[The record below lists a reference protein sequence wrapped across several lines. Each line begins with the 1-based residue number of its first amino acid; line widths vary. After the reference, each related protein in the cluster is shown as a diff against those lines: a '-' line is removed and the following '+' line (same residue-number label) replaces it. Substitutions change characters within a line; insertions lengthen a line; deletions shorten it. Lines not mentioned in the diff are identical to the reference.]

1 MRRALAVLA
10 CLAAPVASAVAQPA
24 EPAPE
29 GPPSGEPVAPA
40 TDDPAPTP
48 APEANADADAR
59 MQALEARLQKVEE
72 ELELAKEDNAF
83 LEERVAALAPLSGK
97 IGGYL
102 DFGFFTTTGNGAGTR
117 SDLVQTHFPEYVDR
131 IPGSWVFMGDPL
143 STTINS
149 RGDVADTGES
159 RAVTFDPVNSRGKSS
174 FIVNA
179 LNLTLFTGIGET
191 AQFNASV
198 DLVPRA
204 RDVSDPNGVFVGDY
218 IDVKLAYGEWRP
230 RIGGDDP
237 KIDLM
242 LQAGKFDSVLGF
254 EYRSIESTDRLG
266 VTPSLICRYT
276 CGRPLGM
283 KARAQFLNKTL
294 IANVAV
300 TNGSHFQEGFPFAN
314 EIDSNHM
321 KTVAGRLSYSIA
333 NKVEVGVSG
342 AWGAQDF
349 HTSSDVYQ
357 WHAGVD
363 VHAEIKDLELTAEY
377 VRGRAKGETSMVGP
391 RCDIAPCL
399 KYNGGYLLAGYRVNN
414 VLVPYVRTDFR
425 DAMHWAGASF
435 VYITQ
440 ATRFTLGVRAE
451 IGSRVILKAEGTL
464 NREMDPD
471 QLFGGEATRIPTI
484 PNDVVTSSLVIKY

>member
-1 MRRALAVLA
+1 MKRALALVVL
-10 CLAAPVASAVAQPA
+10 CLAAPAGAQPA
-24 EPAPE
+24 DPPAAPPPE
-29 GPPSGEPVAPA
+29 APTEPVAPPVEEPPPA
-40 TDDPAPTP
+40 TPD
-48 APEANADADAR
+48 ANAEADAR

-72 ELELAKEDNAF
+72 DLDLAKDDNTF
-83 LEERVAALAPLSGK
+83 LEEKVAALAPLSGK

-117 SDLVQTHFPEYVDR
+117 SDLAQTYFPEYINKV
-131 IPGSWVFMGDPL
+131 PGSWVFMGDPL

-159 RAVTFDPVNSRGKSS
+159 RAITFDPVNSHGKSS

-237 KIDLM
+237 KVDLM
-242 LQAGKFDSVLGF
+242 LQAGKFDSVLGY
-254 EYRSIESTDRLG
+254 EYRSIESPDRLG

-276 CGRPLGM
+276 CGRPLGL

-300 TNGSHFQEGFPFAN
+300 TNGSHFHEGFPFAN

-333 NKVEVGVSG
+333 GKVEVGVSG

-349 HTSSDVYQ
+349 QPSNDVHQ
-357 WHAGVD
+357 WHAGAD
-363 VHAEIKDLELTAEY
+363 LHAEIKDLELTAEF
-377 VRGRAKGETSMVGP
+377 VHGRAKGETSTVGP
-391 RCDIAPCL
+391 RCDVAPCL
-399 KYNGGYLLAGYRVNN
+399 KYYGGYLLAGYRLSN
-414 VLVPYVRTDFR
+414 VFVPYFRTDFR
-425 DAMHWAGASF
+425 DAMHWSGASF
-435 VYITQ
+435 VYISQ

-451 IGSRVILKAEGTL
+451 IGTRVILKAEGTL
-464 NREMDPD
+464 NREMTPE
-471 QLFGGEATRIPTI
+471 QLFGGDATRIPTI

>member
-1 MRRALAVLA
+1 MKRAVAILA
-10 CLAAPVASAVAQPA
+10 CLAAPAAPAIAQPA
-24 EPAPE
+24 EPAPDA
-29 GPPSGEPVAPA
+29 PPSGEPVAS
-40 TDDPAPTP
+40 DPAPAP
-48 APEANADADAR
+48 APDANAEADAR

-72 ELELAKEDNAF
+72 DLELAKEDNAF
-83 LEERVAALAPLSGK
+83 LEEKLSALAPLSGK

-117 SDLVQTHFPEYVDR
+117 SDLVQTYFPEYVNR

-149 RGDVADTGES
+149 RGDVADTGDS
-159 RAVTFDPVNSRGKSS
+159 RAITFDPVNSRGKSS

-218 IDVKLAYGEWRP
+218 IDIKLAYGEWRP

-237 KIDLM
+237 KFDLM
-242 LQAGKFDSVLGF
+242 VQAGKFDSVLGF
-254 EYRSIESTDRLG
+254 EYRSIESPDRLG

-276 CGRPLGM
+276 CGRPLGV
-283 KARAQFLNKTL
+283 KARAQFLDKAL
-294 IANVAV
+294 IANVSV
-300 TNGSHFQEGFPFAN
+300 TNGSSFHEGFPFAN

-333 NKVEVGVSG
+333 NKVEVGASG

-349 HTSSDVYQ
+349 QTSSDVYQ

-363 VHAEIKDLELTAEY
+363 VHAEIKDLELTAEF
-377 VRGRAKGETSMVGP
+377 VRGRAKGDTSMIGP

-399 KYNGGYLLAGYRVNN
+399 KYYGGYLLAGYRVNN
-414 VLVPYVRTDFR
+414 VFVPYVRADFR

-435 VYITQ
+435 VYISQ

-451 IGSRVILKAEGTL
+451 IGSRVILKVEGTL
-464 NREMDPD
+464 NREIDPE
-471 QLFGGEATRIPTI
+471 QLIGGEPTRIPTI